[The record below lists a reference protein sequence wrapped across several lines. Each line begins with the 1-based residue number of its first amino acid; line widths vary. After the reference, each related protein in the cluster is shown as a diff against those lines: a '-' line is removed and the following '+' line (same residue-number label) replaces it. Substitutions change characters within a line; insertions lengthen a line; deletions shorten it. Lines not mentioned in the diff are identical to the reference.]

1 MSIMEEELM
10 AEMGN
15 YCKAYHAS
23 GFRKFRDWTENTSN
37 LRGEKKYVEGK
48 EVFEPKTS
56 LEDDDILYLQE
67 NYVVTHGIFKDEH
80 IVFDKVTEPWKE
92 FCHGELDFQIPD
104 YAKPDVE
111 AEAETAQA
119 PSREEVA
126 VSEQKAESKGGKRKK
141 VK

>member
-1 MSIMEEELM
+1 M

-23 GFRKFRDWTENTSN
+23 GFRKFRGWTEDTSN

-80 IVFDKVTEPWKE
+80 IVFDKVTDQWKE
-92 FCHGELDFQIPD
+92 FCHGELAFQIPD

-111 AEAETAQA
+111 AEPKEKATA
-119 PSREEVA
+119 REEVA
-126 VSEQKAESKGGKRKK
+126 VSAPKAESKGGKRKK
-141 VK
+141 SK

>member
-1 MSIMEEELM
+1 M

-23 GFRKFRDWTENTSN
+23 GFRKFREWKEDTSN

-80 IVFDKVTEPWKE
+80 IVFDKVTDKWKE

-104 YAKPDVE
+104 YAKPDVDSE
-111 AEAETAQA
+111 AKDSQA
-119 PSREEVA
+119 PAREEVA
-126 VSEQKAESKGGKRKK
+126 VSAQKAEPKGAKRKK
-141 VK
+141 SK